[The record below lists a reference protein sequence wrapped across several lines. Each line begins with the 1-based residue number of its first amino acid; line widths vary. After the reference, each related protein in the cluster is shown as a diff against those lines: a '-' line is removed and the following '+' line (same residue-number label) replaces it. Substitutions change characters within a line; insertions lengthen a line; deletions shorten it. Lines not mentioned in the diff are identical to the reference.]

1 MNTIIVSSVE
11 HLNDVIEHK
20 SEYFDKSEVDE
31 LCIMAKSDSVISV
44 SVCKGLF
51 DNIRDAAV
59 KFVICDS
66 NEELLFRL
74 GCILDKTHCFVF
86 TEGLISLPES
96 VANEYDITYLSQ
108 VKPVVKSKSR
118 SSSSRKKA
126 VKKED
131 IKPVEEAP
139 VVEAKEPE
147 LIQSEVKHV
156 KAADVADTDINPV
169 DKIKAEKLDVSD
181 GSFKGYGHDT
191 IVYFLKKS
199 GVRAGEMKGYD
210 GTDEELAVDLMSVL
224 NSHSGDDKNAIH
236 AAVAEVFPAHVDY
249 IMSWIGS
256 NLPALKEIAATKI
269 K

>member
-1 MNTIIVSSVE
+1 MHAVIVSSVE

-51 DNIRDAAV
+51 DSIREAVV

-74 GCILDKTHCFVF
+74 GCILDKTHRFVF
-86 TEGLISLPES
+86 TDGLISLPES

-108 VKPVVKSKSR
+108 SKPAVKSKSR
-118 SSSSRKKA
+118 SSSSRKKT

-131 IKPVEEAP
+131 VKPVEETP
-139 VVEAKEPE
+139 IVEAKEPE
-147 LIQSEVKHV
+147 SIQPEVKPV
-156 KAADVADTDINPV
+156 NAADVVNTDINPV

-181 GSFKGYGHDT
+181 GSFKGYEHDT

-199 GVRAGEMKGYD
+199 GVRASEMKGYD

-224 NSHSGDDKNAIH
+224 SAHNDGDKNVIH

-249 IMSWIGS
+249 IMNWIGS